1 MSRLNKDDDSIHF
14 VYNYE
19 TKTLYG
25 NTEHSYILEN
35 FLEDYF
41 KWCEDSEDFSS
52 DYSMESLGDVTFQYT
67 KDIEDRG

>member
-25 NTEHSYILEN
+25 NKEQAYL
-35 FLEDYF
+35 LKDYF
-41 KWCEDSEDFSS
+41 KWCADSKEYSS
-52 DYSMESLGDVTFQYT
+52 DYAMDSLGDVTFQYVE
-67 KDIEDRG
+67 KIENRGQYDE